1 MNKQRLKT
9 IEELKESLEDIHE
22 KLEDIQEDLR
32 TVKEEEEEYFENIPE
47 NLKESERAVSSSD
60 YIDNLEECLTDL
72 QNGME
77 CIENVIN
84 YLDL

>member
-22 KLEDIQEDLR
+22 KLENIQEDLR

-60 YIDNLEECLTDL
+60 YIGNLEECLITLED
-72 QNGME
+72 GID
-77 CIENVIN
+77 CIDSVIN
-84 YLDL
+84 YIDL